1 MSKNKEYMDILVIT
15 VFKNDFSQTI
25 RTLDSLQVT
34 ERKFNVILKNGGQLL
49 SLEHKN
55 ILENYLGNLK
65 IYLYESIDEGIYDAM
80 NQALLFAKSNLLL
93 EKNNWIWFLNSGD
106 VIDRSPI
113 GVINMDLSCY
123 TNAGIK
129 FGQPSYGLQKETRI
143 AHRIDELKFLLGD
156 IRFNHQAVLFH
167 KRIFYELGLFNRRY
181 KITADYNF
189 IHRALKA
196 NSFEYIDWLKIGVE
210 SGGLSESRA
219 TEAEVEKL
227 IYLLSLFCIEKK
239 VHFLSIFR
247 KRAISLGKHMIKN
260 LLSRNVSRITYL
272 IIHGFKR

>member
-1 MSKNKEYMDILVIT
+1 MSNNKEYMDIEVIT
-15 VFKNDFSQTI
+15 VFKNDISQTI
-25 RTLDSLQVT
+25 RTLDSLQAT

-49 SLEHKN
+49 SLEHKS

-93 EKNNWIWFLNSGD
+93 EKNDWIWFLNSGD
-106 VIDRSPI
+106 VIDRSAI
-113 GVINMDLSCY
+113 GAINMDVSCY

-143 AHRIDELKFLLGD
+143 AQRIDELKFLLGD
-156 IRFNHQAVLFH
+156 IRLNHQAVLFH
-167 KRIFYELGLFNRRY
+167 KRIFYELGVFSLRY
-181 KITADYNF
+181 KITTDYNF

-210 SGGLSESRA
+210 PGGLSESRA
-219 TEAEVEKL
+219 IEAEVEKL
-227 IYLLSLFCIEKK
+227 IYLLSLFCFEKK
-239 VHFLSIFR
+239 FIFFLFLEKEQFR
-247 KRAISLGKHMIKN
+247 
-260 LLSRNVSRITYL
+260 
-272 IIHGFKR
+272 